1 MIEVRGVSFRIGAT
15 AVLEDVS
22 FVLADG
28 DFTAILGPN
37 GAGKSTLLRILLGQ
51 IPEAAGHVLYDGVPA
66 RDWLREHHVGYLPQ
80 REVVPRMFP
89 GTAADI
95 VRLGLLA
102 CRGAFSRLPADSARR
117 VRQALEMTGAAHLER
132 RAIDALSGGELQRVL
147 LARAIVGGSRY
158 LFLDEPEAGVDSQQI
173 IEFYSLLSRL
183 NSEGRTIL
191 LVSHDINVILK
202 TVSSVLCLNRTLH
215 CHTAA
220 ELVSAEVVQK
230 TWGEVLRLV
239 DKHF

>member
-1 MIEVRGVSFRIGAT
+1 MIEVRGVGWKSGHSVI
-15 AVLEDVS
+15 LEDIS
-22 FVLADG
+22 FTLADG

-37 GAGKSTLLRILLGQ
+37 GAGKSTLIRVLLGQ
-51 IPEAAGHVLYDGVPA
+51 ISDAVGQVLYDGVPA
-66 RDWLREHHVGYLPQ
+66 REWLRQHHVGYLPQ
-80 REVVPRMFP
+80 KESAPRLFP

-102 CRGAFSRLPADSARR
+102 CRGPFRRLPADAPRR
-117 VRQALEMTGAAHLER
+117 VREALGMTGAAHLEKR
-132 RAIDALSGGELQRVL
+132 SIDALSGGELQRVL

-173 IEFYSLLSRL
+173 SEFYSLLTRL
-183 NSEGRTIL
+183 NQEGLTIL

-220 ELVSAEVVQK
+220 DLVSAEVMQK

>member
-1 MIEVRGVSFRIGAT
+1 MIEARGISLRIGAT
-15 AVLEDVS
+15 TVLEDVS

-51 IPEAAGHVLYDGVPA
+51 IPEAVGHVFYDGVPV
-66 RDWLREHHVGYLPQ
+66 RDWLREYHVGYLPQ
-80 REVVPRMFP
+80 REAVPRMFP

-102 CRGAFSRLPADSARR
+102 CKGPFSRLPSDSAQR
-117 VRQALEMTGAAHLER
+117 VHQALELTGAVHLEK

-183 NSEGRTIL
+183 NREGRTVL
-191 LVSHDINVILK
+191 LVSHDINMILK
-202 TVSSVLCLNRTLH
+202 TVSSVLCLNRRLH
-215 CHTAA
+215 CHTTA
-220 ELVSAEVVQK
+220 ELVSAEVIQK
-230 TWGEVLRLV
+230 TWGEVLQLV
-239 DKHF
+239 DKHC